1 MEWFS
6 GENVFAVFSTLLG
19 VLTSV
24 GVVWYERRV
33 PRRKRIGYRVQM
45 DTAIGS
51 AVRSGHT
58 NVRLGLFDDDPE
70 MADATLVLLRLE
82 NDGSQTIAVEDYT
95 SPDVHGLTVTF
106 TGRTIKGVAVTLPT
120 ADRHLMSHFN
130 HLRGLRSDG
139 SVLTVPKVPLNR
151 GQHYK
156 LLVLLTGGEVGEDVD
171 VTGGISEGDVVINR
185 ALTPD
190 QAPPMFSRQA
200 RLITILLTVCVVTLA
215 SITVLRDD
223 GRDTPMGCEKGTLT
237 ITGST
242 AFEPTARKLAAKY
255 EEDCP
260 GSDISVDADG
270 SAAGIRELATSASK
284 AVVTLSDG
292 PKPAGFPDLEEH
304 RVAVSVFTLIVNDDV
319 PFKGLGT
326 ADVKSIY
333 EGKFRNWSEVRGP
346 DGTPGPDLPIKLI
359 SRTDGSGTRDI
370 FERKI
375 LSGNEKEQ
383 DVHTVD
389 DCRQKADPAQPTFRC
404 ELDKTSQVVNTV
416 KDVPGAIGY
425 SELRSSTGKD
435 GLHRLAL
442 DEQPPSVDDIAKSE
456 YPYREI
462 EYGYTYDRPAPD
474 SLASSFLNYVIR
486 TGGQDVVREEGH
498 LPCGTSEALKICGE
512 DLGDD
517 QGVSR

>member
-58 NVRLGLFDDDPE
+58 NVRLGLFDDDPD

-95 SPDVHGLTVTF
+95 SPDVHGLSVTF

-130 HLRGLRSDG
+130 HVRGLRSDG

-156 LLVLLTGGEVGEDVD
+156 LLVLLTGGEVGEDVA
-171 VTGGISEGDVVINR
+171 VSGGLSEGDLVVNR
-185 ALTPD
+185 AIAPD
-190 QAPPMFSRQA
+190 QVPPRFSRQA

-215 SITVLRDD
+215 SIIVLGGDRR
-223 GRDTPMGCEKGTLT
+223 GRPMGCEKGTLT
-237 ITGST
+237 LTGST

-270 SAAGIRELATSASK
+270 SAAGVRELSTSASK
-284 AVVTLSDG
+284 SVVALSDG
-292 PKPAGFPDLEEH
+292 PKPDGFADLVEH
-304 RVAVSVFTLIVNDDV
+304 RVAVSVFTMVVNDDV
-319 PFKGLGT
+319 PFDGLST
-326 ADVKSIY
+326 AEVKRIY
-333 EGKFRNWSEVRGP
+333 EGKVRNWNQVRDA
-346 DGTPGPDLPIKLI
+346 DGTPGPDLPVKLI

-375 LSGNEKEQ
+375 LSGDENEQ
-383 DVHTVD
+383 DVHTVE
-389 DCRQKADPAQPTFRC
+389 DCRQKADPARPTFRC
-404 ELDKTSQVVNTV
+404 ELDKTDQVVNTV

-425 SELRSSTGKD
+425 SELRSSTGVD

-442 DEQPPSVDDIAKSE
+442 DEQPPSVDSIATSD
-456 YPYREI
+456 YPFREI
-462 EYGYTYDRPAPD
+462 EYGYTYDRPATD
-474 SLASSFLNYVIR
+474 SLASSFLNYLIR
-486 TGGQDVVREEGH
+486 TGGQDVVWEEGH
-498 LPCGTSEALKICGE
+498 LPCGTPEALKICAE
-512 DLGDD
+512 E
-517 QGVSR
+517 

>member
-58 NVRLGLFDDDPE
+58 NVRLGLFDDDPD

-95 SPDVHGLTVTF
+95 SPDVHGLSVTF

-130 HLRGLRSDG
+130 HVRGLRSDG
-139 SVLTVPKVPLNR
+139 SVLTVPKVPLNK

-156 LLVLLTGGEVGEDVD
+156 LLVLLTGGEVGEEVA
-171 VTGGISEGDVVINR
+171 VTGGISEGELVVNR
-185 ALTPD
+185 AIAPD
-190 QAPPMFSRQA
+190 QAPPLFSRQA

-215 SITVLRDD
+215 SIIVLRGN
-223 GRDTPMGCEKGTLT
+223 GRGSPMGCEKGTLT
-237 ITGST
+237 VTGST
-242 AFEPTARKLAAKY
+242 AFEHTARQLATKY

-260 GSDISVDADG
+260 GSEIRVDADG
-270 SAAGIRELATSASK
+270 SAAGVRELATSASK
-284 AVVTLSDG
+284 SVVTLSDG
-292 PKPAGFPDLEEH
+292 PKPAGFPDLVEH
-304 RVAVSVFTLIVNDDV
+304 RVAVSVFTMVVNDDV
-319 PFKGLGT
+319 PFDGLST
-326 ADVKSIY
+326 DTVKRIY
-333 EGKFRNWSEVRGP
+333 EGKARNWNEVRGP
-346 DGTPGPDLPIKLI
+346 DGAPGPDLPIKLI
-359 SRTDGSGTRDI
+359 SRTEGSGTRDI

-375 LSGNEKEQ
+375 LAGKENEQ
-383 DVHTVD
+383 DVHTVE
-389 DCRQKADPAQPTFRC
+389 DCRGEADPARPTFRC
-404 ELDKTSQVVNTV
+404 ELDKTDQVVDTV
-416 KDVPGAIGY
+416 RGVPGAIGY

-442 DEQPPSVDDIAKSE
+442 DEQPPSVDDIADSD

-462 EYGYTYDRPAPD
+462 EYGYTYGRPGPD
-474 SLASSFLNYVIR
+474 TLASSFLNFLIR

-498 LPCGTSEALKICGE
+498 LPCGTPEALKICAE
-512 DLGDD
+512 E
-517 QGVSR
+517 